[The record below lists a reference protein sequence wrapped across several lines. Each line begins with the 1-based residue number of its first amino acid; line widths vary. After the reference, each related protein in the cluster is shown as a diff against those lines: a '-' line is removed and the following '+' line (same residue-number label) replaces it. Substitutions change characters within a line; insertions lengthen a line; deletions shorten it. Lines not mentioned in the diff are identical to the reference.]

1 VAKARDERIV
11 VNRRSTQGLTVA
23 ELLVVVAIL
32 GLVITLAAVAW
43 RNVRGKADVAA
54 TARIVKAAV
63 LRGRMLAVY
72 RAEDHFVVVDPDART
87 IAIYRDSHTPTG
99 EFDAGDERVAFE
111 PLPGAAGLLM
121 PKRTPSLASPF
132 GGQTLT
138 EAWSLPVPDA
148 RGAWGSALRGFTITA
163 EGQLVSAA
171 STPEPIVSG
180 VMVFSDASGQAAA
193 VGVRGQAGN
202 ARAFRWDGANW
213 IEL

>member
-1 VAKARDERIV
+1 V
-11 VNRRSTQGLTVA
+11 VDRRSKGLTVA

-32 GLVITLAAVAW
+32 ALVVTLAAVAW

-54 TARIVKAAV
+54 TARIVKAAIT
-63 LRGRMLAVY
+63 RARMLAVY
-72 RAEDHFVVVDPDART
+72 RAEDHFVVVDPAART
-87 IAIYRDSHTPTG
+87 IAIYRDSQTPIG

-121 PKRTPSLASPF
+121 PNRTGSLASPF

-138 EAWSLPVPDA
+138 EAWSLPVPEA
-148 RGAWGSALRGFTITA
+148 RGAWGGALRGFIVTA

-171 STPEPIVSG
+171 ATPEPIVSG

-202 ARAFRWDGANW
+202 ARAFRWDGTAW
-213 IEL
+213 SEL